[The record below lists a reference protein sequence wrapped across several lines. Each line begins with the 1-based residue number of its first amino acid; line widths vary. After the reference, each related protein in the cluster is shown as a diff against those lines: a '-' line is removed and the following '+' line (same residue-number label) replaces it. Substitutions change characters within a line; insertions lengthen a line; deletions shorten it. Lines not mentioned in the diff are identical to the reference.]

1 VTRKKK
7 EELRRKRN
15 EHPTSNF
22 GPFPSLCVVQD
33 LPGSVKKGHTT
44 QKPFEK
50 GKGKYI
56 NAGRNPRITV
66 EKAKE

>member
-1 VTRKKK
+1 
-7 EELRRKRN
+7 
-15 EHPTSNF
+15 
-22 GPFPSLCVVQD
+22 
-33 LPGSVKKGHTT
+33 VKKGHTT

-50 GKGKYI
+50 GKEKYI

>member
-1 VTRKKK
+1 
-7 EELRRKRN
+7 
-15 EHPTSNF
+15 
-22 GPFPSLCVVQD
+22 
-33 LPGSVKKGHTT
+33 VKKGHTT